1 MSNKRKCFSS
11 VRGQTALVVLLLTVV
26 VMSVGLSLSREVIT
40 DVEISRKQ
48 EESARAFSAAEAGV
62 DEVFYQWQSSGSIPT
77 GLDINDGTAAMET
90 VELGANQTGF
100 TFPAA
105 VEDGDF
111 AVIWLTSHDSVSGE
125 IVETANYFDFG
136 DQINVCWDEDAAAE
150 LILFYKDIAA
160 DDYHTKR
167 WAYDPLS
174 RSGFTASGGGCR
186 GLDNSASLNYADFEG
201 AEIPIF
207 MVVKVFYE
215 EVAVGAEIVAI
226 DNSVFSSQGLSV
238 TSVGQVD
245 SSSTEVVSRRITAFQ
260 TWDIPPVV
268 FMEPLFSGGTTQ

>member
-1 MSNKRKCFSS
+1 MTSKNFFNCS
-11 VRGQTALVVLLLTVV
+11 GQTALIVLLLTVV
-26 VMSVGLSLSREVIT
+26 VMSVGMSLSREVIT

-77 GLDINDGTAAMET
+77 GIDINNGTAAMET
-90 VELGANQTGF
+90 TELGANQTGF
-100 TFPAA
+100 TFPTAI
-105 VEDGDF
+105 EDGDF
-111 AVIWLTSHDSVSGE
+111 AVVWLTSHSDTGAIEENAGFFDS
-125 IVETANYFDFG
+125 G
-136 DQINVCWDEDAAAE
+136 DQLNVCWGGQAAVE
-150 LILFYKDIAA
+150 LILFYNVGG
-160 DDYHTKR
+160 DYRTER
-167 WAYDPLS
+167 WAYDPQE
-174 RSGFTASGGGCR
+174 RSGFADSDDAGCR
-186 GLDNSASLNYADFEG
+186 RLANKASLSYTDIEG

-215 EVAVGAEIVAI
+215 EVEVGSIIAT

-268 FMEPLFSGGTTQ
+268 FIEPLFSGGTTQ